1 MSESPRS
8 TLPDDHI
15 ASPVPATERRS
26 FLGLM
31 FTTSSWILSMSS
43 MWTGSLL
50 GQGMPL
56 PRALLAIVLGMAILA
71 GYGGLQGWLGGR
83 YGVST
88 VVLAREA
95 FGSAGARLLG
105 GVLALTLGIGW
116 FGWQLA
122 FFADTL
128 HAMFPAAAWASV
140 TAASL
145 WGGALM
151 IVTALF
157 GYRALASLSVVAL
170 PLKAGL
176 VLWGLSLAARHAG
189 AGGGIAHPPLALFEG
204 VALVVG
210 NAAIGAVIFPD
221 LTRYARSPLQGALAS
236 ASGYF
241 LGGLVSL
248 SAGAMFVQ
256 VAGAAGGTL
265 PAAMA
270 AAGMGTAG
278 FLILL
283 FAQWTTNTSNLY
295 SGTLGLA
302 GVLRLPSALSCI
314 GMGVLGICIALS
326 GDQQRFVPFLTALG
340 HYVPPIAGVMLAD
353 HWIGKRLLRG
363 RAYRVDA
370 DAPVARI
377 GWGALATVLLAG
389 GLASQWHWG
398 IAPLNAVVLGFVL
411 QAGLQVLQVRQE
423 GKVLASSTGN
433 PDPSE
438 GQ

>member
-1 MSESPRS
+1 MADASRS
-8 TLPDDHI
+8 TLPDDHVASAVPI
-15 ASPVPATERRS
+15 AQRRS

-50 GQGMPL
+50 GRGMPL
-56 PRALLAIVLGMAILA
+56 PRAVLAIVLGMAILA

-95 FGSAGARLLG
+95 FGSVGARVLG
-105 GVLALTLGIGW
+105 GILALTLGIGW

-128 HAMFPAAAWASV
+128 HAMFPDAAWASV
-140 TAASL
+140 SAASL

-151 IVTALF
+151 IATALF

-176 VLWGLSLAARHAG
+176 VLWGLWLASRHAG
-189 AGGGIAHPPLALFEG
+189 ADAVAVTTAHPPMALFEG

-248 SAGAMFVQ
+248 CAGAMFAQ

-265 PAAMA
+265 PAAMV

-278 FLILL
+278 FLVLL
-283 FAQWTTNTSNLY
+283 FAQWTTNTGNLY
-295 SGTLGLA
+295 SGTLGLSGA
-302 GVLRLPSALSCI
+302 LALPSTLSCI
-314 GMGVLGICIALS
+314 GMGLLGICIALS

-353 HWIGKRLLRG
+353 HWIGKRLLQR
-363 RAYRVDA
+363 RAYRVDS
-370 DAPVARI
+370 DAAVPRV
-377 GWGALATVLLAG
+377 GWTALAAALVAG
-389 GLASQWHWG
+389 GLASHWHWG
-398 IAPLNAVVLGFVL
+398 IAPLNAVVLGFLAHASAQVL
-411 QAGLQVLQVRQE
+411 QARLRHRG
-423 GKVLASSTGN
+423 
-433 PDPSE
+433 
-438 GQ
+438 